1 MKQIKIYSVF
11 LLIVTLLFSGTV
23 FANDELKRRERE
35 LEELKEKM
43 EALDA
48 ELDANESMQ
57 SETNRKIKNL
67 NVEIK
72 GLEKEIDGLDAEIAL
87 TEDRIVEKT
96 GEIEVAE
103 DKISDK
109 NILLNERLRVMYK
122 TGSIGYLE
130 VLFGAEDFND
140 LLSRIDMIQKVLMH
154 DQNLI
159 QTLKAQRD
167 DLAQKKL
174 DLEHVKDELLSLF
187 QDKVSKQD
195 SLEIALNNLVGYKAQ
210 LLEDE
215 VAMKEVEEQFL
226 KEANDLTEI
235 IKNLELAP
243 VYVGGE
249 MLWPV
254 PGEYTITSPFGNRL
268 HPITKQYK
276 MHTGIDIGAPMNT
289 SIVAAQTG
297 TIVYANWYGG
307 YGKTI
312 IVDHGG
318 GHTTLYAHL
327 NQILGDVGSV
337 VKKGDMIG
345 KMGTTGVSTGSHLHF
360 EVRING
366 DYVDPYPYI
375 TGN

>member
-11 LLIVTLLFSGTV
+11 LLIVTLLFSGMV

-187 QDKVSKQD
+187 QDKVTKQD

-289 SIVAAQTG
+289 PIVAAQTG